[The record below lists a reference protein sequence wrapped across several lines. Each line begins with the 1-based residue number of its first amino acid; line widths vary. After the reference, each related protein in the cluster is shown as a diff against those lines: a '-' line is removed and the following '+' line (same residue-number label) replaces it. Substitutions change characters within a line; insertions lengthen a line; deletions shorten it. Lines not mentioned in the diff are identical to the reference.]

1 MLFTRSGMKFV
12 KINIT
17 RDEVVHIQ
25 GFCLNRHRESLKAAW
40 TLYSFLAYVPLRG
53 RSRRRVHYNF
63 FPSIWQHS
71 CKILIIASR
80 HLPKGKIMEGI
91 QYIIDDKG
99 KKKAVI
105 IDLKKHGQLWED
117 LEDSFIADQRADEP
131 RETLETVK
139 EKLKNGGKG
148 VE

>member
-1 MLFTRSGMKFV
+1 
-12 KINIT
+12 
-17 RDEVVHIQ
+17 
-25 GFCLNRHRESLKAAW
+25 
-40 TLYSFLAYVPLRG
+40 
-53 RSRRRVHYNF
+53 
-63 FPSIWQHS
+63 
-71 CKILIIASR
+71 
-80 HLPKGKIMEGI
+80 MEGI